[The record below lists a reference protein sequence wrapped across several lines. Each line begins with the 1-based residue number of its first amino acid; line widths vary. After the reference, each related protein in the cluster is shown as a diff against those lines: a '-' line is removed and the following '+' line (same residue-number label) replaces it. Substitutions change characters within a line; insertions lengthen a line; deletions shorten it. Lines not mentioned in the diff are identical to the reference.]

1 MFINEGQW
9 PSAGLSEYTRIDIRD
24 HTIYSVSL
32 TMPPELEK
40 YNRYSLVYW

>member
-24 HTIYSVSL
+24 HTINFSL
-32 TMPPELEK
+32 TMTPELEK
-40 YNRYSLVYW
+40 YNGYSLVYW